1 MKLAGNALDEVRRR
15 VQQAALHR
23 RGHKDDPLYR
33 IRRTLLTGT
42 EHLTDRQRQRLEQL
56 FADADVQVEGI
67 RGTYQRII
75 NRLPPNP
82 TGPVAAR

>member
-1 MKLAGNALDEVRRR
+1 M
-15 VQQAALHR
+15 
-23 RGHKDDPLYR
+23 DDPLYR
-33 IRRTLLTGT
+33 ARRTLHTGIGL
-42 EHLTDRQRQRLEQL
+42 LTDRQRQRLEQL
-56 FADADVQVEGI
+56 FADDADVQVEGI